1 MLLENTTNTFRTFS
15 EVKMSGRNITCK
27 CFLISFCLSASP
39 KCDFLVRNCNFT
51 GAALGSLGSGGRGG
65 RGGGRGGG
73 GGGAGEA
80 GEAGSWRE
88 RGSGRLVTFA
98 SC

>member
-1 MLLENTTNTFRTFS
+1 
-15 EVKMSGRNITCK
+15 MSGRNITCK

-65 RGGGRGGG
+65 RGGARGRGGRGGG
-73 GGGAGEA
+73 GGG
-80 GEAGSWRE
+80 SRKLE
-88 RGSGRLVTFA
+88 RARKWPVSNSRFMLRGRYNFVFYVGNQ
-98 SC
+98 